1 MHQYHLMRITQDD
14 EVFKRSDCLALT
26 VVIGNRNTRSV
37 ASAPS
42 AKVLNLRKS
51 QLWHYH
57 TMHFSISLEINM
69 TSGDTVIL
77 IHSTIAPIS
86 QTAAILVLYPVTFS
100 CRLSSSS
107 VFIAYQVG
115 KGQHCH

>member
-86 QTAAILVLYPVTFS
+86 QTAAMLRTRYCDAIMTLIFMFS
-100 CRLSSSS
+100 FPHFLM
-107 VFIAYQVG
+107 G
-115 KGQHCH
+115 KGQPRH